1 MERIKH
7 SKFNH
12 FLVIVALSSMAQT
25 LFMLVFP
32 NFLKDLYNVTEIQ
45 RGFIEFPREI
55 PGVLT
60 VIGIALLVRYSD
72 ITIAI
77 VAQVLSAF
85 GILLLGMYRPSYFLM
100 LFIVFIYSLGMHMRM
115 PIYDSLSMSIPSQIP
130 KGEKMGRYKGVQMI
144 FSFVASAIVIVG
156 FKFGIF
162 TIQEKIIKVYVFAAI
177 LLIISSIITFSLY
190 KRLKHLHNVK
200 RLRFVYNKKY
210 TLYYILTTLY
220 GLQKQIMLVYSPW
233 VIISYF
239 SKGPGTLAILT
250 LIGSLI
256 GSFFIPTLGKWVDRY
271 GLKKMLY
278 LDAFS
283 FVGVYLSFGLVISA
297 IEFNIFTSAFIPL
310 VLVYVIFILDKMS
323 NQMGMIRTLY
333 LKKISV
339 REDDVTPT
347 LSLGLALDHVV
358 SISAAVA
365 AGFVWQYIGAQYI
378 FYSLAIISLL
388 NVFIA
393 YKVRV

>member
-1 MERIKH
+1 MEREKN

-32 NFLKDLYNVTEIQ
+32 NFLKDLYHVTEIQ

-85 GILLLGMYRPSYFLM
+85 GILVLGLYRPEYSIM
-100 LFIVFIYSLGMHMRM
+100 LFIVFVYSLGMHMRM
-115 PIYDSLSMSIPSQIP
+115 PIYDSLSMSIPSSIP
-130 KGEKMGRYKGVQMI
+130 KGQKMGRYKGVQMI
-144 FSFVASAIVIVG
+144 FSFVASAFVIIG
-156 FKFGIF
+156 FKFGVF
-162 TIQEKIIKVYVFAAI
+162 TIQEKIIKVYVLSAI
-177 LLIISSIITFSLY
+177 LLIMASIITFSLY
-190 KRLKHLHNVK
+190 KKLKHLHNVK
-200 RLRFVYNKKY
+200 KLRFVYNRKY
-210 TLYYILTTLY
+210 KLYYVLTTLY

-239 SKGPGTLAILT
+239 SKGPSTLAILT

-256 GSFFIPTLGKWVDRY
+256 GSFFIPALGKWVDCY

-283 FVGVYLSFGLVISA
+283 FVGVYLAFGLVISA
-297 IEFNIFTSAFIPL
+297 IEVDLFASSIIPL
-310 VLVYVIFILDKMS
+310 ILVYIIFILDKMS

-333 LKKISV
+333 LKRISV

-358 SISAAVA
+358 SITAAVA
-365 AGFVWQYIGAQYI
+365 AGFIWQYIGAQYI
-378 FYSLAIISLL
+378 FYSLAIISLV
-388 NVFIA
+388 NVFVA
-393 YKVRV
+393 YRVKL